1 MNRDDVIQGL
11 RDFLADAL
19 DLAPESIRADST
31 LFDELDV
38 DSLSVLELAVFSE
51 DTYDV
56 DLEPVLRDANT
67 AGERADITIG
77 WLADRIVAAAPAES
91 AV

>member
-77 WLADRIVAAAPAES
+77 WLADRIVAAAPAEN